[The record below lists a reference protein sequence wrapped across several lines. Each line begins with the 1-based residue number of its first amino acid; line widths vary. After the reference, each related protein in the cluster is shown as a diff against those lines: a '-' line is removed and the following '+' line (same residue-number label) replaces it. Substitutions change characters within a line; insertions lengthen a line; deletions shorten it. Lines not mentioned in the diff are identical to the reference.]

1 MPLPFGTLAVRQ
13 SRAEWVLVGVENG
26 LFCIDGLPGAGLP
39 APVSSV
45 VQTTCAS
52 SSNSLSA
59 HLKHVSRPPA
69 LGTLDAVDLQ
79 ALELGDQFS

>member
-1 MPLPFGTLAVRQ
+1 MTPAGAVQQKTWTLA
-13 SRAEWVLVGVENG
+13 
-26 LFCIDGLPGAGLP
+26 PT
-39 APVSSV
+39 APVSGQLADVSCPIAK
-45 VQTTCAS
+45 TCMAVGYT
-52 SSNSLSA
+52 SLSA